1 MLYWSKYIYHVVVLT
16 EIYCRFTIIHYTTYS
31 FLSLKCACTFFWR
44 TLYIVL
50 KVKLD
55 PTKLCH
61 VMDIKYIMLSSI
73 LSFLVL
79 SVLFNDLVR
88 CCGYTVPCVN
98 LTTLSVAKVIQEGA
112 DKSLD
117 RPGSK
122 QATATKLGIYSTY
135 SPRSPIH
142 FLDRLQIR
150 RLSVQPG
157 LLGSIDLH
165 VGRKMMTFQL
175 FFQSRE
181 QAVVRRGL
189 SSL

>member
-1 MLYWSKYIYHVVVLT
+1 VLT

-31 FLSLKCACTFFWR
+31 FLSLKCVCTFFWR

-98 LTTLSVAKVIQEGA
+98 LTTLSVAKVIREGA

-135 SPRSPIH
+135 SPRSSTH
-142 FLDRLQIR
+142 FLARCCNFGSHSKKFR
-150 RLSVQPG
+150 RLSIQPG

-165 VGRKMMTFQL
+165 VGRKMITFQL

>member
-1 MLYWSKYIYHVVVLT
+1 
-16 EIYCRFTIIHYTTYS
+16 
-31 FLSLKCACTFFWR
+31 
-44 TLYIVL
+44 
-50 KVKLD
+50 
-55 PTKLCH
+55 
-61 VMDIKYIMLSSI
+61 MLSSI

-98 LTTLSVAKVIQEGA
+98 LTTLSVAKVIREGA

-135 SPRSPIH
+135 SPRSSTH
-142 FLDRLQIR
+142 FLARCCNFGSHSKKFR
-150 RLSVQPG
+150 RLSIQPG

-165 VGRKMMTFQL
+165 VGRKMITFQL

-181 QAVVRRGL
+181 QAVVRRGK
-189 SSL
+189 SSLQSFVIPTELPSSRYFCSIFVYCKIMCHSFESFRQFSVCQE